1 MASIWAPCRSSARA
15 LTVSHLEAQRQ
26 LEALLPR
33 RRRATPGVC
42 EEGLSILSII
52 QCGSGACWTD
62 LDRLGKAR
70 SRALAPTP
78 GGSPASF
85 VRARRR
91 SPWCQTRSQPPQPPQ
106 LGPQARGPP
115 ERSDG
120 AATSAT
126 SSPRR
131 SSSSAARPSPC
142 SFAASVLVV
151 NFRHL
156 LGIPTPRLSLSSALV
171 LVPSPEV
178 TRPML
183 S

>member
-1 MASIWAPCRSSARA
+1 MTKIARPRRPLLHSVTHEHVASVWAPCRSSART
-15 LTVSHLEAQRQ
+15 LTVRHLEAQRQ

-42 EEGLSILSII
+42 EQGLSILNSIR
-52 QCGSGACWTD
+52 CGSRACWTD

-70 SRALAPTP
+70 SRAPAPTP

-91 SPWCQTRSQPPQPPQ
+91 SPWCQTRAQPPPP
-106 LGPQARGPP
+106 GPQARGPP
-115 ERSDG
+115 ERSEG

-131 SSSSAARPSPC
+131 SSSS
-142 SFAASVLVV
+142 
-151 NFRHL
+151 
-156 LGIPTPRLSLSSALV
+156 SAL
-171 LVPSPEV
+171 
-178 TRPML
+178 L
-183 S
+183 SHHLRSRGRFVCQL